1 VAAVSSVDGSLIK
14 SKALAV
20 SSILHTADNRANGH
34 PVPGH
39 SSSSHEQYRALYV
52 ATLVLLIVIAGCG
65 GSGGSRGTLTGP
77 AATPSIYL
85 TQDNLTLGGPPLPSN
100 VLQFPTTA
108 NGTVSPT
115 ATLTG
120 PANVVFGGLAVDGP
134 GNAYVSGEIFVGP
147 PSVSVEI
154 LVYAPGASG
163 SQPTRTITSSSLQIN
178 SGAINALAVDSFG
191 NLYVSGIL
199 PAQNLASGVAVF
211 SPTASGD
218 AVPIRTIG
226 GSATNIIGPGAVP
239 IAVDSAGNIYI
250 STASLESDSILIF
263 NSSANGN
270 VPPTNTIGGP
280 ATTINGIQSLA
291 VDSAGN
297 IYVSNLP
304 GDDALPEILE
314 FSADSTGDVA
324 PTRTISG
331 PATTIG
337 EGGNLALDSA
347 GNIYVLN
354 GTNLLK
360 FAPNAT
366 GNVAPIA
373 TITTTA
379 SSIFYN
385 SIAIH

>member
-1 VAAVSSVDGSLIK
+1 MEFRLSSW
-14 SKALAV
+14 
-20 SSILHTADNRANGH
+20 
-34 PVPGH
+34 
-39 SSSSHEQYRALYV
+39 HEPYRALHV
-52 ATLVLLIVIAGCG
+52 ATVGLLIVIAGCG
-65 GSGGSRGTLTGP
+65 GSGGSGGGTLTGP

-85 TQDNLTLGGPPLPSN
+85 TQDNLASGGPPLPSN
-100 VLQFPTTA
+100 ILQFPTTS

-120 PANVVFGGLAVDGP
+120 PANLPFGGLAVDGA
-134 GNAYVSGEIFVGP
+134 GNAYVSCEIFADP
-147 PSVSVEI
+147 PSVSAEI

-163 SQPTRTITSSSLQIN
+163 SNPTRTIISSSLQIN
-178 SGAINALAVDSFG
+178 RGAINALAVDSFG
-191 NLYVSGIL
+191 NLYVSGVL
-199 PAQNLASGVAVF
+199 AEQNFVSGVAVF

-226 GSATNIIGPGAVP
+226 GSSTNIIGPGAVP
-239 IAVDSAGNIYI
+239 IAVDSVGNLYI
-250 STASLESDSILIF
+250 SSADLESDSILIF

-270 VPPTNTIGGP
+270 VPPTSTIGGP

-304 GDDALPEILE
+304 GDDASPEILE
-314 FSADSTGDVA
+314 FSAGSTGNVA
-324 PTRTISG
+324 PTRTIAG
-331 PATTIG
+331 PATTIS

-347 GNIYVLN
+347 GNIYILN
-354 GTNLLK
+354 GANLLK

-379 SSIFYN
+379 SPIFYN

>member
-1 VAAVSSVDGSLIK
+1 M
-14 SKALAV
+14 
-20 SSILHTADNRANGH
+20 
-34 PVPGH
+34 
-39 SSSSHEQYRALYV
+39 
-52 ATLVLLIVIAGCG
+52 
-65 GSGGSRGTLTGP
+65 
-77 AATPSIYL
+77 
-85 TQDNLTLGGPPLPSN
+85 
-100 VLQFPTTA
+100 
-108 NGTVSPT
+108 VSPT

-120 PANVVFGGLAVDGP
+120 PADFVFGGLAVDGA

-163 SQPTRTITSSSLQIN
+163 SNPTRTITSSSLQTN
-178 SGAINALAVDSFG
+178 KDAFSALAVDGVG
-191 NLYVSGIL
+191 NLYVSGEL
-199 PAQNLASGVAVF
+199 TAQNLASGVAVF

-226 GSATNIIGPGAVP
+226 GSATNIIGPGALPV
-239 IAVDSAGNIYI
+239 AVDSAGTLYV
-250 STASLESDSILIF
+250 STADLESDSILIF

-270 VPPTNTIGGP
+270 VPPTSTIGGP

-304 GDDALPEILE
+304 GDDASPEMLE
-314 FSADSTGDVA
+314 FSAGSTGNVA
-324 PTRTISG
+324 PTRTIAG

-354 GTNLLK
+354 NTNLLK
-360 FAPNAT
+360 FAPNAM

-379 SSIFYN
+379 SPIFYN